1 MATFLP
7 SRMQQRTGAANTLP
21 TVPALGDP
29 DTWNLTDIAISEFYF
44 TLFNDTDWRLY
55 TRSSQGIVKIATD
68 VDITVLAQEA
78 IVEATSRVQADEAL
92 QNAISVIQDLVDG
105 YGQIITD
112 HINNTSNPHNTT
124 LDQVVAQ
131 NNKTDGAIDLT
142 GYQINNVAAATENG
156 DAVNFAQLQEYTTE
170 TNVYDLQGDI
180 DLSSSPNFP
189 EATKGMRWEVSVA
202 GKPNGAPD
210 SWLLEQWDEIICKAD
225 TAAGDYGTVGAN
237 WYFNKARILQAT
249 QEYSGTAEIAT
260 TAEAQTGSDDLRMMT
275 PLKVAQ
281 KLSHWLTNTL
291 QSLFDAKE
299 NTSNKTDT
307 VAGNTAS
314 TTKYLSVKGVYDWV
328 TSLGYITI
336 SALSSYATQA
346 WVTSQG
352 YITNVITAL
361 GYTPSNAAYSTI
373 KTVSSDQA
381 TISGTFVN
389 ITDLFFAI
397 GANETWHFVAKIYV
411 TTSSTNGCSFTV
423 TWPSGEGVCWF
434 DTNNTGV
441 NNRITKIINTSGTAT
456 SNVLSSVAFTEGYVE
471 VTGTIANGATAGNVQ
486 IQVRTVTTTNTVT
499 IKKHSTIYANRK

>member
-1 MATFLP
+1 MATFLQ
-7 SRMQQRTGAANTLP
+7 SRMQQRIGAANTLP
-21 TVPALGDP
+21 TVPALTDP
-29 DTWNLTDIAISEFYF
+29 DTWNLTDIAIGEFYF

-55 TRSSQGIVKIATD
+55 TRSSEGIVKIAND
-68 VDITVLAQEA
+68 VDIAILAQEA
-78 IVEATSRVQADEAL
+78 IAEATSRVQADEAL
-92 QNAISVIQDLVDG
+92 QDAINFIQNLVDG
-105 YGQIITD
+105 YSQIITD

-124 LDQVVAQ
+124 LEHVVAQ
-131 NNKTDGAIDLT
+131 NNKTGGPIDLM
-142 GYQINNVAAATENG
+142 GYQINNVAAATEEG
-156 DAVNFAQLQEYTTE
+156 DAVNFAQLQEYTSE

-189 EATKGMRWEVSVA
+189 AATKGMRWEVNVA
-202 GKPNGAPD
+202 GKPAGAPD

-225 TAAGDYGTVGAN
+225 TVAGDYATVGSN
-237 WYFNKARILQAT
+237 WYFNKSRILQAT
-249 QEYSGTAEIAT
+249 EEYSGTAELAT

-291 QSLFDAKE
+291 QSLFDEKE

-307 VAGNTAS
+307 MAGNTAS
-314 TTKYLSVKGVYDWV
+314 STKYLSVKGVYDWV
-328 TSLGYITI
+328 TSLGF
-336 SALSSYATQA
+336 
-346 WVTSQG
+346 
-352 YITNVITAL
+352 ITNVATAL

-381 TISGTFVN
+381 TTSTTLVN

-397 GANETWHFVAKIYV
+397 GANETWHFVAKIFV
-411 TTSSTNGCSFTV
+411 TTSSTNGCAFTV

-441 NNRITKIINTSGTAT
+441 NNRITKIITTSGTPT
-456 SNVLSSVAFTEGYVE
+456 SNVFSSVAFTEGYVE
-471 VTGTIANGATAGNVQ
+471 VRGTIANGATAGNVQ
-486 IQVRTVTTTNTVT
+486 IQVRTVNATNTVT